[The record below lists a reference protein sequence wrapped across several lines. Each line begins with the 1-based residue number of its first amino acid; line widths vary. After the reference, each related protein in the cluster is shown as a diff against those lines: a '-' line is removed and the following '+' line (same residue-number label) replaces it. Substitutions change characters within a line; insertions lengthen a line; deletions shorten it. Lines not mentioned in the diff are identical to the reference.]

1 MTQTKTITEKK
12 PNFTKEELDF
22 IEKIMDIQYSFG
34 LDKFNTFEKL
44 KQIGTNSKV
53 EEEIIS
59 NGIFELNR
67 SLKVV
72 KSIRDKLEEVKQRWY

>member
-72 KSIRDKLEEVKQRWY
+72 KSIRDKLEEVKQR